1 MISFISIILIIISIA
16 VVVKMDV
23 IQDLGSLYSF
33 LERVTGE
40 SWQVNVLLYIQLS
53 HRDYFS

>member
-1 MISFISIILIIISIA
+1 MISFFISIILIIISVA

-40 SWQVNVLLYIQLS
+40 SGQINV
-53 HRDYFS
+53 

>member
-1 MISFISIILIIISIA
+1 MISFIISIILIIISVA

-40 SWQVNVLLYIQLS
+40 SGQINV
-53 HRDYFS
+53 

>member
-1 MISFISIILIIISIA
+1 MISFFISIILSIISVA

-40 SWQVNVLLYIQLS
+40 SGQVNV
-53 HRDYFS
+53 

>member
-1 MISFISIILIIISIA
+1 MISFFISIILSIISVA

-23 IQDLGSLYSF
+23 IKDLGSLYSF

-40 SWQVNVLLYIQLS
+40 SVQVNV
-53 HRDYFS
+53 

>member
-1 MISFISIILIIISIA
+1 MLELHYPMIQFLIIIIISVA

-40 SWQVNVLLYIQLS
+40 SGQVNV
-53 HRDYFS
+53 